1 MKLRFLSLLQQLDAV
16 KIPFI
21 ALLFAVTSIPA
32 VANAQSSSS
41 SGGAFGGTPTVTTP
55 SRIQQGAGQF
65 TPGPPLTPSGT
76 SKPASSTHFGSSP
89 IGTSNTF
96 GNPPLRPTQDG
107 STSTEPLPPKQNQS
121 PNKQISSAGRSRVV
135 NLDTCF
141 VKLIEDIDVPAEESG
156 KLIRVGVKP
165 GQLVDRGSAIA
176 QMDDQRSRRALE
188 EATLRQESASRMARD
203 TTEIK
208 SANKKMILARRELED
223 IRKLAVKGSESKQ
236 AYQRAKYAFQIAEL
250 EFQAA
255 KNQKSLAGLE
265 ALTQQVS
272 VNAANDSISRNAL
285 TSPVNGIVFEVFK
298 DGGEW
303 VTAGETI
310 MRIARMDRLRIQG
323 FVEADKYDPNQVRNR
338 AVTVTTELANES
350 LEFSGQIVFVSPEKV
365 NNRFK
370 VWAEVDNIQRNGGWM
385 LQAEGEVTMQIHLD
399 QNGSSMTQRNPRRI
413 VPR

>member
-1 MKLRFLSLLQQLDAV
+1 
-16 KIPFI
+16 
-21 ALLFAVTSIPA
+21 
-32 VANAQSSSS
+32 
-41 SGGAFGGTPTVTTP
+41 
-55 SRIQQGAGQF
+55 
-65 TPGPPLTPSGT
+65 
-76 SKPASSTHFGSSP
+76 
-89 IGTSNTF
+89 
-96 GNPPLRPTQDG
+96 
-107 STSTEPLPPKQNQS
+107 
-121 PNKQISSAGRSRVV
+121 
-135 NLDTCF
+135 
-141 VKLIEDIDVPAEESG
+141 
-156 KLIRVGVKP
+156 
-165 GQLVDRGSAIA
+165 
-176 QMDDQRSRRALE
+176 
-188 EATLRQESASRMARD
+188 MARD

-265 ALTQQVS
+265 SLTQQVS